1 MVAMMATEAGITG
14 PVNLGNPGEFT
25 VRELAERVK
34 ALTGSRSR
42 IVFRPPVED
51 DPRQRQPDISAAE
64 RLLGWKPAIDLDQ
77 GLRSTID
84 YFASVL
90 KHRGG

>member
-1 MVAMMATEAGITG
+1 
-14 PVNLGNPGEFT
+14 
-25 VRELAERVK
+25 
-34 ALTGSRSR
+34 
-42 IVFRPPVED
+42 VFRPPVED

-64 RLLGWKPAIDLDQ
+64 RLLGWKPTIDLER

-84 YFASVL
+84 YFDSLL